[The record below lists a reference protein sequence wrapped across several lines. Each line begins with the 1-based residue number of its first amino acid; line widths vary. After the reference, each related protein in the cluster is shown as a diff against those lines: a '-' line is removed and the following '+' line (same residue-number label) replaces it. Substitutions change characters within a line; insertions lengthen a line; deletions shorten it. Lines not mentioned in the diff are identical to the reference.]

1 MLWCRAKQWR
11 QQQDDEFAAHDAG
24 RAAVRAAMRAE
35 LDRRE
40 RDSAS
45 ALNELQRAKA
55 AVAEQLSRL
64 RREAM
69 AKARARPDKHSI
81 IKAAADAA
89 PATKR
94 TKGAAVDMETLA
106 QLRRSLKVR
115 WRREQ
120 MRHDADSLRAAF
132 ETHGEVEHVVLRG
145 KAGKSATS
153 AVIVMATAAGAASA
167 MMQPTGLPGAPLL
180 VVPLPAVADMAALDG
195 GMDAATS
202 AAATLRRQGIAQEA
216 PSISTK
222 LPASIFSSF
231 PGARPSD
238 YGTTSEG
245 VADASASYTQQSCAL
260 PQGTPVV
267 TSFPGAQS
275 KNVRSTANSS
285 AKSYDHDAPRS
296 ASQQPSATQSS
307 CPQTQQAVEVDSK
320 VNAAASDPEGSA
332 AVPVAQGSPRPVS
345 PDPAAENKCMSSATD
360 LGALLQDHTEGATA
374 AAAACREHRRL
385 PRGSSIACPLGGAA
399 GRQNPPPFSSFPV
412 AHDDTSCKR
421 APIVRQE
428 ASVVLQHQQATHD
441 GGHILRRASS
451 KAISH
456 QERRAELLAMAEAE
470 DH

>member
-1 MLWCRAKQWR
+1 
-11 QQQDDEFAAHDAG
+11 
-24 RAAVRAAMRAE
+24 MRAD

-40 RDSAS
+40 RDSTS

-81 IKAAADAA
+81 IKAAADPA

-145 KAGKSATS
+145 RAGKSATS
-153 AVIVMATAAGAASA
+153 AVIVMATAAGAARA
-167 MMQPTGLPGAPLL
+167 MKHPTGLPGAPLL

-195 GMDAATS
+195 GMDAAAS

-216 PSISTK
+216 PSISTR
-222 LPASIFSSF
+222 LPASLFSSF
-231 PGARPSD
+231 PGARHSD
-238 YGTTSEG
+238 YGTKSEG
-245 VADASASYTQQSCAL
+245 VAEASASYTQQSCAL

-275 KNVRSTANSS
+275 KNARSAADTWAN
-285 AKSYDHDAPRS
+285 SYDHDAPRS
-296 ASQQPSATQSS
+296 ASQQPSATPPRSASQQPSATQPA

-320 VNAAASDPEGSA
+320 VNVAASDPEGSMA
-332 AVPVAQGSPRPVS
+332 LPVAQRSPRPVS

-360 LGALLQDHTEGATA
+360 CGSLLLNHTEGATA
-374 AAAACREHRRL
+374 GAAACGEHRRL
-385 PRGSSIACPLGGAA
+385 PRGGSIARPLGGAA
-399 GRQNPPPFSSFPV
+399 GRQNPPPYSSFPV
-412 AHDDTSCKR
+412 APYDNSCKR

-428 ASVVLQHQQATHD
+428 ASAVLQHQQAAND
-441 GGHILRRASS
+441 GAHILRCASS

-470 DH
+470 DD